1 MSPRFLV
8 VAFFLACAVTCA
20 SVWSWRE
27 VATSPQQPGS
37 VSAHARAVE
46 SLGAGQSLERPSA
59 ISIESARESKAIDVG
74 GELRIYSN
82 TLSELRLKWS
92 SGEWTVIEAVGRSQ
106 WSARLSDGEHRLEKA
121 FLGGSEALILSP
133 ATVSRESPE
142 AEIAILGAGEV
153 VLDLMDACTGMRVE
167 EARIEVV
174 GAPGAAG
181 APTST
186 RIERT
191 RDGTAV
197 PVVQVGGQSIYDLD
211 PGSIAYLGRP
221 VLLPPESR
229 GSSIRIESPG
239 YRSMVVGPLPQGSY
253 RRVEMEP
260 LKNVLLLFSNSPSPA
275 VRYDVVV
282 RSSIAEVVR
291 RYTEISESEELEFE
305 CAMQLEELLLEISEV
320 PALGM
325 APVRQVIQVR
335 LQPKGRTVVNVDLS
349 RDSRSAAS
357 CNLALTVS
365 TSASTQGMS
374 RWTVRLA
381 PMDESGKPL
390 LMGEFPRS
398 SLSKWECLSPER
410 EYFMKFDNLR
420 PGRYEL
426 VIDPIGFVQALDL
439 GVAESYAIRVDVPA
453 VTDLWVW
460 PVDSSGE
467 AIDDGLELGMLA
479 WRPVTR
485 VERKGNDSQALDS
498 EGDAEFILAL
508 ERGVLQFASGTK
520 DGAWLIRAPSGQE
533 IEIEF
538 VGPAVFGA
546 VGLTAD
552 LVPGAMEVSLEFS
565 NL

>member
-8 VAFFLACAVTCA
+8 VAFFLACAVTSA
-20 SVWSWRE
+20 LVWSWRE
-27 VATSPQQPGS
+27 APRSPQQPGS
-37 VSAHARAVE
+37 VSAHSRTVGT
-46 SLGAGQSLERPSA
+46 LGDVQNLERPRS
-59 ISIESARESKAIDVG
+59 ISIESERESGGLNVG

-82 TLSELRLKWS
+82 TLSELRMKWS
-92 SGEWTVIEAVGRSQ
+92 SGDLTVIEADGRVR
-106 WSARLSDGEHRLEKA
+106 WSARLSEGEHRLENA
-121 FLGGSEALILSP
+121 WLGGSEALILRP
-133 ATVSRESPE
+133 VTVSRENPE
-142 AEIAILGAGEV
+142 AEIVILGAGEV
-153 VLDLMDACTGMRVE
+153 VLDLVDANTGMPVE

-174 GAPGAAG
+174 ETPSAAG
-181 APTST
+181 VPTSS

-191 RDGTAV
+191 RGGTAA
-197 PVVQVGGQSIYDLD
+197 PVVQVGGQSIHDLD
-211 PGSIAYLGRP
+211 PESIAYIGRP
-221 VLLPPESR
+221 IRLPQANR
-229 GSSIRIESPG
+229 GSSIRIESAG
-239 YRSMVVGPLPQGSY
+239 YRIRIVRPLPHGGYQ
-253 RRVEMEP
+253 RVEMEP
-260 LKNVLLLFSNSPSPA
+260 LKSVLLLFSNSPSPA
-275 VRYDVVV
+275 ARYDVIV
-282 RSSIAEVVR
+282 RSSNTEVAR
-291 RYTEISESEELEFE
+291 RYPVISESAELEFE
-305 CAMQLEELLLEISEV
+305 CAMQSEDLLVEISAV
-320 PALGM
+320 PTLGI
-325 APVRQVIQVR
+325 APVSQAIQVR

-349 RDSRSAAS
+349 RESMSTAS
-357 CNLALTVS
+357 CQLALTVS

-374 RWTVRLA
+374 RWTVRLS

-410 EYFMKFDNLR
+410 EYFMEFDNLW

-439 GVAESYAIRVDVPA
+439 GVADSHAIRVDVPA

-467 AIDDGLELGMLA
+467 AIDDGLELGILA
-479 WRPVTR
+479 WRPVTK
-485 VERKGNDSQALDS
+485 VERKGDDSHALDGG
-498 EGDAEFILAL
+498 GDAEFILAL

-538 VGPAVFGA
+538 VGPAALGA
-546 VGLTAD
+546 VPLTAD